1 MKSSPLR
8 VWFGLAALAAVS
20 IAGDRICLHQAT
32 GGAEGERLLE
42 IASRNIDALP
52 ETIGPWRMTASQP
65 LDENAARMLQC
76 RAHLSR
82 SYRNDDT
89 GESVSLMMLVGR
101 AGPLLAHTPEVCY
114 SSQSFETL
122 EAAHPQV
129 IRKNE
134 ADEDVFSSVLFAST
148 TVGGEKQRVYYG
160 WRPFVGHWVAPK
172 NPRLALGGEPILYK
186 LQVDA
191 QELAPANEKA
201 PVADSIQRFLD
212 DLLPALDRN
221 LGGR

>member
-8 VWFGLAALAAVS
+8 VWFGLVVLAAVS
-20 IAGDRICLHQAT
+20 IVGERICLHQAT
-32 GGAEGERLLE
+32 GGAAGERLLE

-65 LDENAARMLQC
+65 LDENAVRMLQC
-76 RAHLSR
+76 RANLSR

-89 GESVSLMMLVGR
+89 GESVSLMLLVGR

-134 ADEDVFSSVLFAST
+134 TDEDVFSSVLFAST

-160 WRPFVGHWVAPK
+160 WRPFVGHWAAPK
-172 NPRLALGGEPILYK
+172 NPRLSLGGEPVLYK

-191 QELAPANEKA
+191 QELAPANEKSPEA
-201 PVADSIQRFLD
+201 NSIQRFLD
-212 DLLPALDRN
+212 DLLPVLDRS
-221 LGGR
+221 LGAR